1 MNPTR
6 IKERKAL
13 KYLCDICKGLSA
25 VHKITIHCSLKPS
38 SIFINENGDAML
50 GEISKVELDAARHT
64 HQLFS

>member
-1 MNPTR
+1 M
-6 IKERKAL
+6 

-25 VHKITIHCSLKPS
+25 VHKSTVHCSIKPS

-64 HQLFS
+64 H